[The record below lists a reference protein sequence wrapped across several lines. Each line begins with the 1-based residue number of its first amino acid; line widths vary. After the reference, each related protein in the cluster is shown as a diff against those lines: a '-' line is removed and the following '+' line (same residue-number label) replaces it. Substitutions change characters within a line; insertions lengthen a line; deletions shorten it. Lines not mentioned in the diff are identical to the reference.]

1 MLVLYYVVGQMDF
14 IKGVVNRFYK
24 KQGHV
29 CYFIDFLFQPTFAT
43 PLNKTLS
50 SLPQF
55 TRYLV
60 I

>member
-1 MLVLYYVVGQMDF
+1 MDF

-50 SLPQF
+50 SLSQF